1 MSEYLLINLLIVA
14 VPLIFSFEKN
24 LRYHTKFKYVFL
36 SILFTAF
43 PFIIWDAAATNR
55 GDWSFNK
62 EFVQGFHISGL
73 PFEEILFFITV
84 PYSIIFIYETVNFYI
99 DERNYKIHKI
109 PFFLLFASLLIVAV
123 FNAGKFYTCTV
134 FLFSAG
140 IISADFFYFKVLSGS
155 VNFLITLVI
164 SYIPFFIVNYFLTS
178 LPIVEYNPSAFSG
191 IRITTI
197 PVEDFVYSF
206 ALISW
211 YVSLYAFFKKRF
223 AR

>member
-1 MSEYLLINLLIVA
+1 MSEYLLNNLLIIV
-14 VPLIFSFEKN
+14 VPLILSFEKN
-24 LRYHTKFKYVFL
+24 IRYYTKFKYVFL
-36 SILFTAF
+36 ATLFTAV

-62 EFVQGFHISGL
+62 EFVQGFKILGL

-99 DERNYKIHKI
+99 AERKYNTHKI
-109 PFFLLFASLLIVAV
+109 PAILLIAIL
-123 FNAGKFYTCTV
+123 FFTAIINAGKFYTCTV
-134 FLFSAG
+134 LLFSAG
-140 IISADFFYFKVLSGS
+140 VILADFFYFKVLSGS

-178 LPIVEYNPSAFSG
+178 LPIVEYNSSAFSG

-197 PVEDFVYSF
+197 PVEDFIYSF

-211 YVSLYAFFKKRF
+211 YVAFYAFFKKRF
-223 AR
+223 VR